1 MRPESAEGRKRGI
14 KHFRFNFDDKL
25 TPNRPKAEDGGYYI
39 FNLILM
45 RNEPQIGRRPIK
57 GDIKFFI

>member
-45 RNEPQIGRRPIK
+45 RNEP
-57 GDIKFFI
+57 